1 MSNEQNIPKGS
12 YIFREGES
20 ARYAYV
26 LQSGTIEI
34 LKLGIDGETSL
45 AELEVKN
52 TIFGEMALID
62 GAPRSA
68 GARAK
73 TDVVVTQVDKPNFLD
88 YVAKNPQAAH
98 NIMVKLSQEV
108 RHANAEIADLHTQA
122 VSGTTTDRSESF
134 EVTEDQSHDDVDD
147 TDAIYYTPPSKLL
160 IYAASIIFALF
171 IVAFSF
177 ASVFEIDTTVSSRGK
192 FATKVPNVD
201 IQATSNAI
209 VKKVVVERGQ
219 TLKKGQVVAILD
231 EIDAKTNL
239 AQNTETLAGVNA
251 RLLRIKLEQDYIK
264 TSVNPPAKVSLS
276 NLLKDILKKR
286 IDQYRSKLTSFASR
300 ISKLK
305 KEISAAREEI
315 KSASESVRIT
325 KRQTNLK
332 KRIEGARKTL
342 YDRKNGSLLSY
353 LQAQDATLA
362 SERSYYDA
370 RNLLA
375 LKKAALAAKMTDLSI
390 LQADKEEFTASWSTK
405 LGEERSKEEEKRVQ
419 LSQEA
424 VKLRRDMSNVEV
436 RASVEGIVLDL
447 PKVTSGSIVREGDV
461 IATLVRV
468 NQPLTLE
475 VDISP
480 KDVSDVRVGSPVSV
494 KLDALPFQQYG
505 DLKGELS
512 YLSQDTYE
520 ESLDGE
526 KGAFYRGRVKVSVTE
541 LKSLPE
547 DFQLTS
553 GMTASADMKVG
564 KRRLITYLLHPIL
577 KGLSES
583 FREPD

>member
-1 MSNEQNIPKGS
+1 MSNEQKIPKGS

-20 ARYAYV
+20 AHYAYV

-34 LKLGIDGETSL
+34 LKLGIDGESPL
-45 AELEVKN
+45 AELEEKN

-73 TDVVVTQVDKPNFLD
+73 TDVVVTQVDKPNFLN
-88 YVAKNPQAAH
+88 YVSQNPQAAH

-108 RHANAEIADLHTQA
+108 RHANAEVAELQTQA
-122 VSGTTTDRSESF
+122 IGGTTDRSEGF
-134 EVTEDQSHDDVDD
+134 EVTEGQAHDDVDD

-160 IYAASIIFALF
+160 IYAASIIFILF
-171 IVAFSF
+171 VVAFSF
-177 ASVFEIDTTVSSRGK
+177 ASIFEIDTTVSSRGK

-201 IQATSNAI
+201 VQATSNAI
-209 VKKVVVERGQ
+209 VKKVTVERGQ
-219 TLKKGQVVAILD
+219 ILKQGQVVAILD
-231 EIDAKTNL
+231 ETNAQTNL
-239 AQNTETLAGVNA
+239 AQNTETLAAVKD
-251 RLLRIKLEQDYIK
+251 RLLRIKLEQNHIK
-264 TSVNPPAKVSLS
+264 TGAPLPTNASLS
-276 NLLKDILKKR
+276 NLHNDILRKR
-286 IDQYRSKLTSFASR
+286 VDQYRSKLTSFASR
-300 ISKLK
+300 IDKLK
-305 KEISAAREEI
+305 KEINAAKQEIRSAEQ
-315 KSASESVRIT
+315 SVRIT
-325 KRQTNLK
+325 NKQTDLKRQ
-332 KRIEGARKTL
+332 IERARKTL
-342 YDRKNGSLLSY
+342 YDQKYGSLLSY
-353 LQAQDATLA
+353 LQAQDASLA

-370 RNLLA
+370 RNVLA
-375 LKKAALAAKMTDLSI
+375 LKTAALAAKMTDLSV
-390 LQADKEEFTASWSTK
+390 LQADKEEFSAQWSSK
-405 LGEERSKEEEKRVQ
+405 LGENRSKEEEKRIQ
-419 LSQEA
+419 LTQEA

-447 PKVTSGSIVREGDV
+447 PKVTSGSIVKEGDV

-480 KDVSDVRVGSPVSV
+480 KDVSDVRVGSAVSV

-505 DLKGELS
+505 DLSGTLS

-526 KGAFYRGRVKVSVTE
+526 KGASYRGRVNIPVVE
-541 LKSLPE
+541 LKSLPK

-564 KRRLITYLLHPIL
+564 KRRLITYLLFPIL

-583 FREPD
+583 FTEPD